1 MPCDPRAP
9 HILAMAAAWWQAE
22 PDSPARAM
30 VTAWALCPADAT
42 GWRQA
47 LADAAPAAEVSCG

>member
-1 MPCDPRAP
+1 
-9 HILAMAAAWWQAE
+9 MAAAWWWQVE
-22 PDSPARAM
+22 PDSPARPM
-30 VTAWALCPADAT
+30 VTAWALCQADAT